1 MLQQQRGNAVREARE
16 LQRQLA
22 KELVRGAGSSSRARA
37 ELQDV
42 LSKLRWESRGEQA
55 ARVLRLEDQ
64 LLQQRRLFLK
74 YILERPE
81 GEQPASCTRARAWH
95 RRGPSLP
102 NPAPQTHLQSA
113 LKDLERRCGVL
124 QGNGLLGK
132 ASCPQVRGEVD
143 GLKQKAAKLALI
155 SKQLEERARQL
166 REAIAHLG
174 TPGCRQP

>member
-1 MLQQQRGNAVREARE
+1 RQARELQRLRELIRRQRAVQIRQLLRSKEAELRQAQGMLQQQRGNAVREARE

-22 KELVRGAGSSSRARA
+22 KEL
-37 ELQDV
+37 
-42 LSKLRWESRGEQA
+42 
-55 ARVLRLEDQ
+55 
-64 LLQQRRLFLK
+64 
-74 YILERPE
+74 
-81 GEQPASCTRARAWH
+81 
-95 RRGPSLP
+95 
-102 NPAPQTHLQSA
+102 SA

>member
-1 MLQQQRGNAVREARE
+1 MLQQQRGNTVREARE

-81 GEQPASCTRARAWH
+81 G
-95 RRGPSLP
+95 
-102 NPAPQTHLQSA
+102 
-113 LKDLERRCGVL
+113 
-124 QGNGLLGK
+124 NGLLGK